1 MYSQRTPLY
10 SAFFSQSNVDKIN
23 RTVRDIVN
31 ERTGVTINTQN
42 QNDLFN
48 LMQSVYSVN
57 NMSQTESIDDQVE
70 WMNSIIT
77 RKAAQ
82 QVLSGI
88 MMNIQYQM
96 DIQKLPTPSD
106 LPMNVSQYGKK
117 ISTDSI
123 PGW

>member
-1 MYSQRTPLY
+1 
-10 SAFFSQSNVDKIN
+10 
-23 RTVRDIVN
+23 VN

>member
-10 SAFFSQSNVDKIN
+10 SAFFNQSNVDKIN
-23 RTVRDIVN
+23 RNIREIVN
-31 ERTGVTINTQN
+31 EKTGVTINEQN

-57 NMSQTESIDDQVE
+57 NMSQTESIADQVD
-70 WMNSIIT
+70 WMNSIII

-82 QVLSGI
+82 QVVSGI
-88 MMNIQYQM
+88 MMNVQYQM

-106 LPMNVSQYGKK
+106 LPVNVSQYGKK